1 MVTSL
6 IIIILS
12 VLGVLFIIQRTAI
25 IIPQQSAYVI
35 ERLGKYSRT
44 LEAGFHILLP
54 FIDTVR
60 IRLSLKEIVLDTP
73 EQQCI
78 TNDNVQL
85 YADGIVYFRIIDP
98 HLIAYGVDDYI
109 YALTQLCQTS
119 LRSEIGKIA
128 LDKTFEV
135 RDQLNDAVVRHLEGA
150 VEAWGLKILR
160 YEIQSIRP
168 SAEVLAAMEEQAKAE
183 RKKRAAILASEGEKQ
198 AHINQAEGEKY
209 RIISASEAA
218 RERQI
223 NEARGQAE
231 AILALSQA
239 SAEGLRAVA
248 QSAQEP
254 GGAEAMQLRVAEKFI
269 TEFGKIAKEGTTIVV
284 PANLADVS
292 SMISLASEM
301 LNRGRKGS
309 LKVVGDG

>member
-1 MVTSL
+1 
-6 IIIILS
+6 
-12 VLGVLFIIQRTAI
+12 
-25 IIPQQSAYVI
+25 
-35 ERLGKYSRT
+35 
-44 LEAGFHILLP
+44 
-54 FIDTVR
+54 
-60 IRLSLKEIVLDTP
+60 
-73 EQQCI
+73 
-78 TNDNVQL
+78 
-85 YADGIVYFRIIDP
+85 
-98 HLIAYGVDDYI
+98 
-109 YALTQLCQTS
+109 
-119 LRSEIGKIA
+119 
-128 LDKTFEV
+128 
-135 RDQLNDAVVRHLEGA
+135 
-150 VEAWGLKILR
+150 
-160 YEIQSIRP
+160 
-168 SAEVLAAMEEQAKAE
+168 MEEQAKAE